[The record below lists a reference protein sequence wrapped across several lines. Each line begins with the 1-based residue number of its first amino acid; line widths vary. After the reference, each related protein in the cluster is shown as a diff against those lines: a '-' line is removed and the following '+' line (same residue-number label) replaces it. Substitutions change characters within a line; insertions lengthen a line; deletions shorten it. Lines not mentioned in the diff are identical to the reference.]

1 MTIQCGESHNT
12 IKAMTSATPVS
23 DHLRAR
29 VYWWLERPD
38 RSATGPWLLEIAL
51 IILITLNVA
60 AVILETVDSIYF
72 PWRTTFDLFE
82 GFSLCVFVTEY
93 AARLWVAPENP
104 QYKSRWSWAVSP
116 IALIDLVAILPALVY
131 LFVPIDLRI
140 LRTFRMLRLL
150 KLTRYSPALGM
161 LLAVF
166 EEEAG
171 AFFAGFFI
179 LMVMLIFAASG
190 AWLAE
195 HEAQPDAFGSIP
207 AAMWWAMATLTTVGY
222 GDVTPITVA
231 GKVFGAVITV
241 IGIGMAALPA
251 GIIASGLNDQLHR
264 RRASLEREFR
274 KALENGDLCEVDEA
288 DIEALRKEL
297 GLSHRAATLIRD
309 RVHAETAGPDERCPH
324 CGNPLDRSTQP

>member
-1 MTIQCGESHNT
+1 MSEVLTD
-12 IKAMTSATPVS
+12 S
-23 DHLRAR
+23 DELRKK

-38 RSATGPWLLEIAL
+38 RAAIGPWLLEIVL
-51 IILITLNVA
+51 IVLITLNVA
-60 AVILETVDSIYF
+60 AVLLETVESIYARWGF
-72 PWRTTFDLFE
+72 ALNLLE
-82 GFSLCVFVTEY
+82 GFSLFVFIAEY
-93 AARLWVAPENP
+93 AARLWVATENP
-104 QYKSRWSWAVSP
+104 NYKTRASWAVSP
-116 IALIDLVAILPALVY
+116 IAIIDLLAILPALLY
-131 LFVPIDLRI
+131 LLFPIDLRL

-195 HEAQPDAFGSIP
+195 HDAQPAAFGSIP

-222 GDVTPITVA
+222 GDVTPVTVA
-231 GKVFGAVITV
+231 GKIFGAAITV

-274 KALENGDLCEVDEA
+274 KALEDGDICEKDEA
-288 DIEALRKEL
+288 DIESVRKQL
-297 GLSHRAATLIRD
+297 GLSRRSADHIRE
-309 RVHAETAGPDERCPH
+309 RVHAETLSDAERCPT
-324 CGNPLDRSTQP
+324 CGQPTEQKAKP

>member
-1 MTIQCGESHNT
+1 MGEAVTDS
-12 IKAMTSATPVS
+12 SY
-23 DHLRAR
+23 LRQR

-38 RSATGPWLLEIAL
+38 RAATGPWLLEIAL
-51 IILITLNVA
+51 IALITLNVA
-60 AVILETVDSIYF
+60 AVILETVASIYARWGF
-72 PWRTTFDLFE
+72 ALNLFE
-82 GFSLCVFVTEY
+82 GLSLFVFVVEY
-93 AARLWVAPENP
+93 VARLWVSTENP
-104 QYKSRWSWAVSP
+104 SYKTRASWAVSP
-116 IALIDLVAILPALVY
+116 IAIIDLLAVLPALLY
-131 LFVPIDLRI
+131 LIFPVDLRL

-195 HEAQPDAFGSIP
+195 HEVQPDAFGSIP

-222 GDVTPITVA
+222 GDVTPVTVA
-231 GKVFGAVITV
+231 GKVFGAAITV

-274 KALENGDLCEVDEA
+274 KALEDGDICEADEA
-288 DIEALRKEL
+288 VIDAVRKQL
-297 GLSHRAATLIRD
+297 GLSRRAADHIRN
-309 RVHAETAGPDERCPH
+309 RVHAETVPQVDRCPT
-324 CGNPLDRSTQP
+324 CGQPTTQNTKPVYEE

>member
-1 MTIQCGESHNT
+1 MSEAVTNSGYL
-12 IKAMTSATPVS
+12 K
-23 DHLRAR
+23 RK

-38 RSATGPWLLEIAL
+38 RAATGPWLLEIAL
-51 IILITLNVA
+51 IALITLNVA
-60 AVILETVDSIYF
+60 AVILETVDSIYTR
-72 PWRTTFDLFE
+72 WGLALNLFE
-82 GFSLCVFVTEY
+82 GFSLFVFVVEY
-93 AARLWVAPENP
+93 ASRLWVATENP
-104 QYKSRWSWAVSP
+104 SYKTRAAWAVSP
-116 IALIDLVAILPALVY
+116 IAIIDLLAILPALLY
-131 LFVPIDLRI
+131 LIFPVDLRL

-195 HEAQPDAFGSIP
+195 HEAQPEAFGSIP

-222 GDVTPITVA
+222 GDVTPVTVA
-231 GKVFGAVITV
+231 GKIFGAAITV

-274 KALENGDLCEVDEA
+274 KALEDGDICDADEA
-288 DIEALRKEL
+288 VIEAVRKQL
-297 GLSHRAATLIRD
+297 GLSRRAADHIRN
-309 RVHAETAGPDERCPH
+309 RVHAETMSQADHCPT
-324 CGNPLDRSTQP
+324 CGQTVQKAKPQA